1 MADPRPLSQ
10 NPLLLRLAALLL
22 PLAVIAAAP
31 PPAGDVAKGKEL
43 AENWGEFGGYACAG
57 CHGDDYRGK
66 APAPALAGRPA
77 ADLAAR
83 LRLYR
88 AGTVTG
94 GNAQQM
100 AAVAGTMEDT
110 DIAALSAYLA
120 SLPAK

>member
-1 MADPRPLSQ
+1 MAAPTRPL
-10 NPLLLRLAALLL
+10 LALAALCV
-22 PLAVIAAAP
+22 PLVALAAD
-31 PPAGDVAKGKEL
+31 PAGDPAKGREL

-57 CHGDDYRGK
+57 CHGEGYHGK
-66 APAPALAGRPA
+66 DPAPALAGRPA
-77 ADLAAR
+77 AELAAR

-88 AGTVTG
+88 EGKVSG

-100 AAVAGTMEDT
+100 AAVAATMEDA